1 MQGMAAG
8 HESSGR
14 VRLRRWLN
22 QSLRVEMSDGRT
34 LVGSFLCTDRDQNII
49 LGSCSEYL
57 QPGGPRRSSVMDTE
71 ATLRWTTHWEVTRRN
86 QLSQRKIITP
96 PFLQTL
102 QEAHWLACAG
112 EDASAANRSAFTT
125 GHPSIK

>member
-1 MQGMAAG
+1 MAAG
-8 HESSGR
+8 EESSGR

-57 QPGGPRRSSVMDTE
+57 QPGLSSGLSCPFKCDIACLMLYLPRAPYV
-71 ATLRWTTHWEVTRRN
+71 
-86 QLSQRKIITP
+86 K
-96 PFLQTL
+96 
-102 QEAHWLACAG
+102 
-112 EDASAANRSAFTT
+112 
-125 GHPSIK
+125 